1 MIVRNAR
8 IVTCNEIIPG
18 SVRIA
23 EGRIEA
29 ISTGPC
35 AVNCSEDW
43 DGDWMIPGLVE
54 LHTDNLEKH
63 LAPRPG
69 VRWPALPAV
78 LAHDAQLAAAGI
90 TTVFDALAIGDVKP
104 GGTRTEHLHTMWAA
118 IVMARESGALRADH
132 LLHLRC
138 ELSTQGIPAMFETLA
153 SDPALALVSLMDHT
167 PGQRQFTDISKYREY
182 YQGKYAL
189 TNEAMDEF
197 TAFQIDNHHKYST
210 ANRTAIVKHCRAA
223 GIALASHD
231 DATPAHVAEAVAD
244 GVVIAEFPT
253 TLEAAR
259 AAKAQGLGILM
270 GAPNVVRG
278 GSHSGNISALELARE
293 GLLDVLSS
301 DYVPASLM
309 HAAFL
314 LTENAGWSLPKAVAC
329 VSMQPAHMSGLTDR
343 GEIAINKRADFL
355 RVRQSHGVPVVAA
368 AWRNGHR
375 IL

>member
-1 MIVRNAR
+1 MIIRNAR
-8 IVTCNEIIPG
+8 VVTGNEIISG

-23 EGRIEA
+23 NGRIDA
-29 ISTGPC
+29 VNTGP
-35 AVNCSEDW
+35 VSVTETEDW
-43 DGDWMIPGLVE
+43 DGDWMLPGMVE

-63 LAPRPG
+63 FSPRPG

-104 GGTRTEHLHTMWAA
+104 GGTRTEQLHGMWAA
-118 IVMARESGALRADH
+118 IVMARESGMLRAEH

-138 ELSTQGIPAMFETLA
+138 ELSTEGIPAMFAALA
-153 SDPALALVSLMDHT
+153 GDPALALVSLMDHT
-167 PGQRQFTDISKYREY
+167 PGQRQFTDVSKYREY

-189 TNEAMDEF
+189 TDAAMDEF
-197 TAFQIDNHHKYST
+197 TAFQMDNHQKYSA
-210 ANRTAIVKHCRAA
+210 ANRTAIVAHCRSA

-231 DATPAHVAEAVAD
+231 DATAEHVAEAVAD
-244 GVVIAEFPT
+244 GIVLSEFPT
-253 TLEAAR
+253 TLAAAR
-259 AAKAQGLGILM
+259 GARAQGLGILM

-301 DYVPASLM
+301 DYVPASLL

-314 LTENAGWSLPKAVAC
+314 LNENAGWSLPQAVAS
-329 VSMQPAHMSGLTDR
+329 VSAKPAQMAGLADR
-343 GEIAINKRADFL
+343 GEIAIGKRADFL
-355 RVRQSHGVPVVAA
+355 RVRQYHGVPVVAA
-368 AWRNGHR
+368 AWREGR
-375 IL
+375 RVL